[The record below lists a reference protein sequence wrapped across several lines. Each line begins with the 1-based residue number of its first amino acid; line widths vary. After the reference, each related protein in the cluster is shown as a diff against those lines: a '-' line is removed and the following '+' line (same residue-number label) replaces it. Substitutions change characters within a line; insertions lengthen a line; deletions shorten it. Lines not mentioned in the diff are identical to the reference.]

1 MKVIK
6 DMTIVLYV
14 NEYEHVQIVSKY
26 ETMTNTE
33 LQKYMNGHPDALNGI
48 SIKDKLVL
56 NDMLLN
62 NNEGKFGVYID
73 NTSRIEG
80 VRESI
85 MRIVYLGKM
94 TYEF

>member
-1 MKVIK
+1 MKVTK

-33 LQKYMNGHPDALNGI
+33 LQKYIRNHPDALNGI

-62 NNEGKFGVYID
+62 NDEGKFGVYID
-73 NTSRIEG
+73 NTSCIEG
-80 VRESI
+80 ISESI